1 MIDYNIA
8 QAYVATILLFEVC
21 SSIKLFGYL
30 HGENLHLANE
40 ETNSCYTVAFGI
52 LYKPQ

>member
-1 MIDYNIA
+1 MIDYKIA
-8 QAYVATILLFEVC
+8 QAYVAAILLSEVC

-30 HGENLHLANE
+30 HGENLYLAYD
-40 ETNSCYTVAFGI
+40 ETNSCYPVAFGI